1 MALDRIKGITI
12 EINGDTTKLT
22 DSLKGVTRELNTTQ
36 ASLRDVNKLLKLDP
50 TNVTLLKQ
58 KQEDLTNSIKSTEE
72 RIKAEK
78 QALEQMKNADGFDA
92 TSKQAKDLETQ
103 IAADEAQ
110 LKSFKKQ
117 MQEFGS
123 VGTQQLAAVGEKL
136 EDVGKKMSSA
146 GDKMTKYVSA
156 PIVGAGAAAIKV
168 TADFDTTMSKVKA
181 VSGAT
186 GEEFETLRTKARDMA
201 ETTVFSASETA
212 DALYYMAMAGW
223 KPQQMLDGLAGVM
236 NLAAASGEDLATVS
250 DIVTDD
256 LTAFGMTAEESG
268 HFADVLAATVTSANT
283 DVARLGETFKYAA
296 PVAGAMGYTLE
307 DVALASGLMANASI
321 KGSMA
326 GTTLRNIFTRMAK
339 PTKEVQAAMDRLGIS
354 LSDDEGRM
362 YSFREIIDQLRDQF
376 GHINMPIE
384 EFTAQVEMLD
394 SQLEDGTLTENQYN
408 DALEELTQQ
417 AYGAEGAE
425 KARAAAQ
432 LAGLRGMSGL
442 LAIVNASVEDYD
454 KLAGSIYNCEGAAQD
469 MSDIMVDN
477 LGGQLKLLK
486 SQLEELAI
494 SFGDTMMPTIRE
506 FVTILQDIVD
516 DFNDMD
522 EEQRKAIIQI
532 GLTVAAIGPL
542 LSIGGRLVAG
552 IGSVLKIAPALVS
565 AFKAIGVAIS
575 GATLPALGAVVAAI
589 APIGMAIAAAIAII
603 GSFIAIGVTL
613 YENWDNVKAKVTR
626 AWEDMEIAIS
636 QKIEK
641 LVEGVTQLREKVAQ
655 RWSEMKQKISET
667 WDNIKQKTSETW
679 SNVKSSLTET
689 WDNLKQKGS
698 ETWGNIKDTVSTKW
712 GDIKQTLSTTFSS
725 ILSIA
730 EEKLDTLK
738 NKFTTIFDNVKQTVQ
753 YAIDYIR
760 GILNFEWHLPHLA
773 LPHFYI
779 GGQFS
784 LNPPSVPYIGVDW
797 YRKAMQDGV
806 LFTSPTVLATPSG
819 MKGFGDAGAEI
830 VLGLDRLRQL
840 VGRGQTTI
848 NVYGA
853 AGQSEE
859 ALAEIIMQ
867 KLTLME
873 QRTAAGAL

>member
-1 MALDRIKGITI
+1 MAMDRIKGITI
-12 EINGDTTKLT
+12 EINGDTHKLT
-22 DSLKGVTRELNTTQ
+22 DSLKSVNRDLKSTSD
-36 ASLRDVNKLLKLDP
+36 SLRDVNKLLKLDP

-58 KQEDLTNSIKSTEE
+58 KQDDLTNSIQSTEE
-72 RIKAEK
+72 KIRREK
-78 QALEQMKNADGFDA
+78 EALDQMKNSDGFDKN
-92 TSKQAKDLETQ
+92 SEQAKKLETQ

-110 LKSFKKQ
+110 LKGLKKE
-117 MQEFGS
+117 MQDFGS
-123 VGTQQLAAVGEKL
+123 VGAQQLKAVGEKL
-136 EDVGKKMSSA
+136 EDICNKMSNA
-146 GDKMTKYVSA
+146 GDAMTKYVTA
-156 PIVGAGAAAIKV
+156 PIVGAGVAAVKV

-339 PTKEVQAAMDRLGIS
+339 PTEEVQAAMDRLGIS

-384 EFTAQVEMLD
+384 EFNAQVEMLD

-442 LAIVNASVEDYD
+442 LAIVNASAEDYD
-454 KLAGSIYNCEGAAQD
+454 KLAGSIYNCDGAAQD

-477 LGGQLKLLK
+477 LGGQLKLLR

-626 AWEDMEIAIS
+626 AWEDMEIKIS
-636 QKIEK
+636 QEIEK

-679 SNVKSSLTET
+679 TNIKTKLSDTWNNLREKSAETWARVKDDLTQKWEKIKTTMSTALESIKSTATKHLDALKDKFTKIFDTVKETVRSAIEKVKS
-689 WDNLKQKGS
+689 
-698 ETWGNIKDTVSTKW
+698 IM
-712 GDIKQTLSTTFSS
+712 
-725 ILSIA
+725 
-730 EEKLDTLK
+730 
-738 NKFTTIFDNVKQTVQ
+738 
-753 YAIDYIR
+753 
-760 GILNFEWHLPHLA
+760 NFQWSLPHLKMPHISITGGFSLMPPSA
-773 LPHFYI
+773 PHFSI
-779 GGQFS
+779 S
-784 LNPPSVPYIGVDW
+784 W
-797 YRKAMQDGV
+797 YKKAMQDGV
-806 LFTSPTVLATPSG
+806 LFTKPTVLSTSSG

-859 ALAEIIMQ
+859 VLAEIIMQ
-867 KLTLME
+867 KLTQME
-873 QRTAAGAL
+873 QRAAAGAL